1 MTTAGELYRLIPSL
15 EAILQS
21 PGLGRLLAEYGR
33 EYVSGL
39 LRSLFQDWKNEI
51 ACGRLEKEGL
61 QAFVSRLPDILA
73 ERIERDRAS
82 TLVRV
87 INATGIIIHTNLG
100 RAPLPRAAF
109 EAALELASRYSNLEY
124 DLEAGSRGKRDVHA
138 EQELQRLLGAEAC
151 TVVNNNAAAVLLLL
165 NTLADGKETLVSRGE
180 LVEIGGSF
188 RIPDIM
194 RKSGSILAEVGT
206 TNRTRLED
214 YEKRVSDKTGLIL
227 KVHLSNFRIV
237 GFTDTVPLSDLV
249 ELGRRKQIPV
259 AEDQGTGSLIDLT
272 GMGIHDEPTVQET
285 LAAGADVVTFSG
297 DKILG
302 GPQAGIIVGKKEY
315 VDKLRKN
322 PLYRTLRPDKVT
334 LSLLHGV
341 LRLYIEGREARIPVV
356 RMFRLSKGEIR
367 RRAELF
373 VHAMG
378 RREGMIFA
386 VEDGE
391 SKFGGGTVPL
401 VGIPTVLISVASARF
416 SAAVIESRLR
426 KFSPPIIARI
436 AEDKVLIDLRTV
448 DESEEE
454 TIRRALQSLE

>member
-1 MTTAGELYRLIPSL
+1 METTDNLFRLIPSL
-15 EAILQS
+15 EAVLQS
-21 PGLGRLLAEYGR
+21 PGLGGLLAEYGR
-33 EYVSGL
+33 EYLSGM

-51 ACGRLEKEGL
+51 AGGRLGKEAL
-61 QAFVSRLPDILA
+61 QDSVSRLPDILA
-73 ERIERDRAS
+73 GRIERDRAS
-82 TLVRV
+82 SLVRV

-109 EAALELASRYSNLEY
+109 ESALELASRYSNLEY
-124 DLEAGSRGKRDVHA
+124 DLEAGGRGKRDVHA
-138 EQELQRLLGAEAC
+138 EQDLTHLLGAEAC
-151 TVVNNNAAAVLLLL
+151 TVVNNNAAAVLLVL

-214 YEKRVSDKTGLIL
+214 YEKRISDKTGLIL

-237 GFTDTVPLSDLV
+237 GFTDTVPLAELV
-249 ELGRRKQIPV
+249 GLGRRRQVPV
-259 AEDQGTGSLIDLT
+259 AGDQGTGNLIDLT

-302 GPQAGIIVGKKEY
+302 GPQAGIIVGKREY
-315 VDKLRKN
+315 LEKIRRN
-322 PLYRTLRPDKVT
+322 PLYRTMRPDKVT

-341 LRLYIEGREARIPVV
+341 LRLYIEGREDRIPVV
-356 RMFRLSKGEIR
+356 RMFRMSQSDVRG
-367 RRAELF
+367 RAGLF
-373 VHAMG
+373 VKAMG
-378 RREGMIFA
+378 RCKSLVFSL
-386 VEDGE
+386 EDGE

-401 VGIPTVLISVASARF
+401 VGIPTVLVSVASPHV
-416 SAAVIESRLR
+416 SAAVIEARLR

-436 AEDKVLIDLRTV
+436 AENKVLIDLRTV
-448 DESEEE
+448 EESEEE
-454 TIRRALQSLE
+454 PIRKALRSMD